1 MVHYD
6 ISKDLSTVCVPTSY
20 GHSTPISDEQK
31 YSLVVEGALHERF
44 RIVFDHPV
52 LTKPMGFFWRSL
64 TVESLLEELLLYFD
78 ERVGSRERSN
88 LEKDMH
94 LFREAVDTQVG
105 RCENASDPR
114 AEWNLGM
121 KRVDI
126 LGKERKFHGIYLD
139 SDTSNRD
146 YHTLHVVFGE

>member
-6 ISKDLSTVCVPTSY
+6 ISKDPSTVCVPTSY
-20 GHSTPISDEQK
+20 GRSTPISDEQK
-31 YSLVVEGALHERF
+31 HSLVVEGALHDRLQ
-44 RIVFDHPV
+44 IVFDHPV
-52 LTKPMGFFWRSL
+52 FTKPMGFFWKSL
-64 TVESLLEELLLYFD
+64 TVESLLEKLFLYFE
-78 ERVGSRERSN
+78 ERVGSREGSN
-88 LEKDMH
+88 LKEYMQ
-94 LFREAVDTQVG
+94 LFREAVDTQVE
-105 RCENASDPR
+105 RCETASDPR

-146 YHTLHVVFGE
+146 FHTLHVVFGE